1 MQINSNPVPQMPNPA
16 FKSVKLYSGADRAL
30 KNVLTRKEWIEFEKI
45 IDERAKDA
53 CVDMLLYAK
62 SNGKK
67 LEGRIVPKEMGL
79 LTENFRVKDYSQR
92 FFESMMSFIERMNK
106 CAMVAEKDISS
117 QPVVDVDKIIS
128 KTK

>member
-16 FKSVKLYSGADRAL
+16 FRSVRLYSGSEQTLR
-30 KNVLTRKEWIEFEKI
+30 NVLTRKEWLKFEKI

-53 CVDMLLYAK
+53 CVDMLLFAK

-79 LTENFRVKDYSQR
+79 LAENFSVKDYSQR

-106 CAMVAEKDISS
+106 RTMVVEKDILS